1 MSDKYSCINLGV
13 IFPVNNIIC
22 FILRNFGMKKHR
34 SVIEFRH
41 FGFLSVAVNLDLL
54 GINLGG
60 TAEPRLCHP

>member
-22 FILRNFGMKKHR
+22 FILRNFGMKKHC
-34 SVIEFRH
+34 SVIKFSH
-41 FGFLSVAVNLDLL
+41 FGFLSVAVNLDLFW
-54 GINLGG
+54 INFGG